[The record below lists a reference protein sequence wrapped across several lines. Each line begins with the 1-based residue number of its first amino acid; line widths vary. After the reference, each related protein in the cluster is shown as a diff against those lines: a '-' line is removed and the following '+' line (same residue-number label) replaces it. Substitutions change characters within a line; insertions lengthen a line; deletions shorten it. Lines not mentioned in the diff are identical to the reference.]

1 MLEIEKY
8 KNESQEEKIKSLA
21 MEIDSLKRHSYEHM
35 MTNRSLQS
43 YGMNNQMM
51 GYNQIDNIAY
61 NTQRLMT
68 ENRMND
74 NTSQAQM
81 MQSIEQSSGSNNQI
95 YNQNRDRNIAPQC
108 DNSNTDDDLGRIT
121 MNQTNSDRLETNVPT
136 KQSSGTKNTKELEN
150 INHKLS
156 QQIKDNLKMF
166 ENLNKQLNI
175 KNTTIHNNE
184 KEIADNKSK
193 VNVLMQKLKVNQ

>member
-68 ENRMND
+68 ENRMNH

-108 DNSNTDDDLGRIT
+108 DNLNTDDLGRNT

-136 KQSSGTKNTKELEN
+136 KQSSGAKNTKELEN

-175 KNTTIHNNE
+175 KNTKIHNNE